1 MAKKTEV
8 DNNDDYEFRIVSSTL
23 SPLTNEESLN
33 LLSLIQPYLNIT
45 KIKNTY
51 KKLQSRTFTCS
62 FNIQSNFEL
71 QRAIYGQYDI
81 IHISKNCCALHF
93 YFTSP
98 KYAVEKIC
106 FYLFRCSISLLSA
119 YLINKKLKG
128 LLLDTNDKLNTG
140 NVLNKKNTI
149 FSTTI
154 KNIINFK
161 DTINDTKA
169 LSTQSLSAPSTQNN
183 LSSPNSYNIILKSIT
198 QNSTQIKDFMLK
210 FIPFYL
216 SYKLTVLSKFGF
228 FLWNNYPVNYIP
240 IVVENNDMDGNSVN
254 NSLSSETYR
263 SIKSDNK
270 ELFLVNKNTLAKEV
284 GFWAFLKKLFL

>member
-1 MAKKTEV
+1 MLFK
-8 DNNDDYEFRIVSSTL
+8 
-23 SPLTNEESLN
+23 ESLN

-45 KIKNTY
+45 KIKNSY
-51 KKLQSRTFTCS
+51 KKFQSRTFTCS